1 MQSFAP
7 SILIERRSNLK
18 IKARYFPIF
27 AGNRIRV
34 YETVGGKRKAET
46 IYEAVSSRTTARGA
60 ELAARDRIKRPFPWG
75 SSIAAPQ
82 PIGVSSQCRD
92 GTRGHFAEKQK
103 HVPLISFSFPSP
115 SLNLRCSANAPDKND
130 LAAFLLPNGSHG
142 LVKGI
147 DQSGKDPRLE
157 VERQFLRNFSRESL
171 RKFVNSR

>member
-1 MQSFAP
+1 MFTKLSEESA
-7 SILIERRSNLK
+7 
-18 IKARYFPIF
+18 
-27 AGNRIRV
+27 
-34 YETVGGKRKAET
+34 KRKQSTRLSALEQPL
-46 IYEAVSSRTTARGA
+46 EERSWL
-60 ELAARDRIKRPFPWG
+60 LATGSKGHFLGG

-130 LAAFLLPNGSHG
+130 LAAFLLPNGS

-147 DQSGKDPRLE
+147 DQSGKD
-157 VERQFLRNFSRESL
+157 ESL

>member
-1 MQSFAP
+1 MFTKLSEESA
-7 SILIERRSNLK
+7 
-18 IKARYFPIF
+18 
-27 AGNRIRV
+27 
-34 YETVGGKRKAET
+34 KRKQSTRLSALEQPL
-46 IYEAVSSRTTARGA
+46 EERSWL
-60 ELAARDRIKRPFPWG
+60 LATGSKGHFLGG

-157 VERQFLRNFSRESL
+157 VERQFLRNFPRESL

>member
-1 MQSFAP
+1 MFTKLSEESA
-7 SILIERRSNLK
+7 
-18 IKARYFPIF
+18 
-27 AGNRIRV
+27 
-34 YETVGGKRKAET
+34 KRKQSTRLSALEQPL
-46 IYEAVSSRTTARGA
+46 EERSWL
-60 ELAARDRIKRPFPWG
+60 LATGSKGHFLGG

-103 HVPLISFSFPSP
+103 HVPFISFSFPSP

-130 LAAFLLPNGSHG
+130 LAAFLLSNGSHG

-147 DQSGKDPRLE
+147 DQSGKDPRFE
-157 VERQFLRNFSRESL
+157 IERQFLRNFPRESL

>member
-1 MQSFAP
+1 MFTKLSEESA
-7 SILIERRSNLK
+7 
-18 IKARYFPIF
+18 
-27 AGNRIRV
+27 
-34 YETVGGKRKAET
+34 KRKQSTRLSALEQPL
-46 IYEAVSSRTTARGA
+46 EERSWL
-60 ELAARDRIKRPFPWG
+60 LATGSKGHFLGG

-130 LAAFLLPNGSHG
+130 LAAFLLPNGS

-147 DQSGKDPRLE
+147 DQSGKGPRLE
-157 VERQFLRNFSRESL
+157 VERQFLRNFPRESL

>member
-1 MQSFAP
+1 MFTKLSEESA
-7 SILIERRSNLK
+7 
-18 IKARYFPIF
+18 
-27 AGNRIRV
+27 
-34 YETVGGKRKAET
+34 KRKQSTRLSALEQPL
-46 IYEAVSSRTTARGA
+46 EERSWL
-60 ELAARDRIKRPFPWG
+60 LATGSKGHFLGG

-130 LAAFLLPNGSHG
+130 LAAFLLPNGS

-147 DQSGKDPRLE
+147 DQSGKGPRLE
-157 VERQFLRNFSRESL
+157 IERQFLRNFPRESL

>member
-1 MQSFAP
+1 MFTKLSEESA
-7 SILIERRSNLK
+7 
-18 IKARYFPIF
+18 
-27 AGNRIRV
+27 
-34 YETVGGKRKAET
+34 KRKQSTRLSALEQPL
-46 IYEAVSSRTTARGA
+46 EERSWL
-60 ELAARDRIKRPFPWG
+60 LATGSKGHFLGG

-130 LAAFLLPNGSHG
+130 LAAFLLPNGS

-157 VERQFLRNFSRESL
+157 IERQFLRNFPRESL
-171 RKFVNSR
+171 QKFVNSR

>member
-1 MQSFAP
+1 MFTKLSEESA
-7 SILIERRSNLK
+7 
-18 IKARYFPIF
+18 
-27 AGNRIRV
+27 
-34 YETVGGKRKAET
+34 KRKQSTRLSALEQPL
-46 IYEAVSSRTTARGA
+46 EERSWL
-60 ELAARDRIKRPFPWG
+60 LATGSKGHFLGG

-130 LAAFLLPNGSHG
+130 LAAFLLPNGS

-147 DQSGKDPRLE
+147 DQSGKGPRLE
-157 VERQFLRNFSRESL
+157 VERQFLRNFPRESL
-171 RKFVNSR
+171 QKFVNSR